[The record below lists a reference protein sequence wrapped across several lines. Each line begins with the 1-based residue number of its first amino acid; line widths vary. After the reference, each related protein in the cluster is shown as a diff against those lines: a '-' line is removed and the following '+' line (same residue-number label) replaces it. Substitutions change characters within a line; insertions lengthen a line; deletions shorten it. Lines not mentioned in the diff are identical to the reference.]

1 VRGMNATNTPIK
13 HTSPIRVGGVAAIL
27 GGLAATTLG
36 LLYVLQERGIT
47 LGFIEKAVRKG
58 AYEGPVGNLLLLGAL
73 AAIASLHFI
82 QRRRYGRLGA
92 LASVSAIGGIA
103 MVVIGFLVSGSA
115 SDTVFYVGISLLAV
129 GVVVGSTGVVLLGI
143 VTIGS
148 GVLPRWC
155 GVAVIAGSPPGVAI
169 MFLFLTPLVMA
180 RALPGEIG
188 WALAGIPWIA
198 VGLAVFLAAG
208 RRTEQA
214 SRVRYE
220 N

>member
-115 SDTVFYVGISLLAV
+115 SDTVFYVGISLVTV

-143 VTIGS
+143 ATIGS
-148 GVLPRWC
+148 GVLSRCC
-155 GVAVIAGSPPGVAI
+155 GIALIAGSPPGVAI
-169 MFLFLTPLVMA
+169 LFLFFTPLVA
-180 RALPGEIG
+180 RAILPGEIV

-198 VGLAVFLAAG
+198 VGLAVFRAA
-208 RRTEQA
+208 TQHTQQPA
-214 SRVRYE
+214 RVQ
-220 N
+220 